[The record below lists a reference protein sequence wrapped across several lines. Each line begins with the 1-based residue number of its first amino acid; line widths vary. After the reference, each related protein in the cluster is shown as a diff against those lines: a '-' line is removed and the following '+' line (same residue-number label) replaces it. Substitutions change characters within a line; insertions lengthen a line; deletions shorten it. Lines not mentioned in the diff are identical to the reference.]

1 MLGCHWGTFAEGIL
15 LSLFLEKNG
24 TGRSEVSFL
33 LCLMTVSRKVWLA
46 KPHEFLVFIVNCQ
59 KGCPPHGNCY
69 NYFYNIGICKLFR
82 VQGIKSWEGG
92 WKDINSEVQ
101 QMENASSI
109 VEMSNYSHY
118 IHCMVGK
125 IITEMKGVLCVQT
138 SQWPLIRMGLIF
150 IHIH

>member
-1 MLGCHWGTFAEGIL
+1 MSLGNFCWRDTFEFIPGKEWNWQEGGQFSIMSDDCFQESLVSQTTWIL
-15 LSLFLEKNG
+15 GLYCKL
-24 TGRSEVSFL
+24 
-33 LCLMTVSRKVWLA
+33 
-46 KPHEFLVFIVNCQ
+46 P
-59 KGCPPHGNCY
+59 KGMSPHGNCY